1 MAKLTRKFKF
11 PLLSGISKYGEKK
24 PYYEQV
30 VIYDGAYPF
39 AMMNVDTLFNSD
51 DRDNPIYLDLLQG
64 NALNITMTLETDD
77 PQ

>member
-1 MAKLTRKFKF
+1 MAKLTRKFKLV
-11 PLLSGISKYGEKK
+11 PLLT
-24 PYYEQV
+24 YYEQV
-30 VIYDGAYPF
+30 VIYDGAYPC